1 MKNLSDIEIIDSV
14 LRGNKNDYSLIVDRY
29 KDRAFSLLKRM
40 LKNDMEAEEA
50 LMDAFIKAFN
60 SLASFRN
67 EARFST
73 WFYKIVFNT
82 GASILA
88 NKKRKIEFEMSS
100 VDELHNLKS
109 NDAAAYA
116 MSENLSGYLQEMVE
130 RLPVRYAIA
139 INLFYIDNLSLS
151 EISEVLDISL
161 VNAKVLLHRGR
172 NLLRDLLIKHN
183 YVEEML

>member
-1 MKNLSDIEIIDSV
+1 MKKLSDIEIIDSV
-14 LRGNKNDYSLIVDRY
+14 LRGNKNDYALIVDRY
-29 KDRAFSLLKRM
+29 KDKAFTLLKNM
-40 LKNDMEAEEA
+40 LKNKMEAEEA

-60 SLASFRN
+60 SLSSFRK

-73 WFYKIVFNT
+73 WFYRIVFNT

-88 NKKRKIEFEMSS
+88 NKKRKIELEMSS

-109 NDAAAYA
+109 TDAETYA
-116 MSENLSGYLQEMVE
+116 LSENLNGYIQATIEK
-130 RLPVRYAIA
+130 LPVRYAIA

-151 EISEVLDISL
+151 EISEVMDISL
-161 VNAKVLLHRGR
+161 VNAKTLLHRGR

-183 YVEEML
+183 YAEELL